1 MPFIGSLNSIGY
13 AVIHY
18 SLRGLVKDMNAKDWK
33 AEGLVVRVPDVRVAK
48 DVRDVKTSD
57 AKVGVLVV
65 EALEAEA

>member
-1 MPFIGSLNSIGY
+1 
-13 AVIHY
+13 
-18 SLRGLVKDMNAKDWK
+18 VKDTNAKNWK
-33 AEGLVVRVPDVRVAK
+33 AGGLVVRVPDVRVAK